1 MLKNVRQDFM
11 DQTVQRYALKELME
25 WTVNIFVVVRLKI
38 VIMCLVVLQVRLQ
51 YLKKKFQSKIITR
64 NKQSLINLH

>member
-25 WTVNIFVVVRLKI
+25 WTVNIFVVVRLKT